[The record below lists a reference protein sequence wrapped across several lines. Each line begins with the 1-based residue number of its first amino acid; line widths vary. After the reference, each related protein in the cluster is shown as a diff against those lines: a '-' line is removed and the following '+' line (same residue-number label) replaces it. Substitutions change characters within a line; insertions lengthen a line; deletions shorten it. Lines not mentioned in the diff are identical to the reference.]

1 MYKIKHNN
9 CSIVEKNYNKAL
21 YYIMNILLAQNGLKS
36 YSFIELRNI
45 FKETETTSWTNGKIK
60 IMLEYNNAE
69 KINNFVYTR
78 DVYFQLMSEI
88 EKNKNNT

>member
-60 IMLEYNNAE
+60 IILEY
-69 KINNFVYTR
+69 KKKL
-78 DVYFQLMSEI
+78 D
-88 EKNKNNT
+88 K